1 MGNIT
6 LNHFT
11 YHTQGRVAGAVEKFL
26 LKLQWFSV
34 NQASLIQQLR
44 DRHLIPQ
51 AKTTLIAHPP
61 APTELPGLQ
70 LLHDGFYK
78 ILSVRSRAS

>member
-1 MGNIT
+1 M
-6 LNHFT
+6 
-11 YHTQGRVAGAVEKFL
+11 V
-26 LKLQWFSV
+26 SV

-78 ILSVRSRAS
+78 ILSVRSRASWFIANHRAAQRQQLNRDLIYV

>member
-1 MGNIT
+1 MP
-6 LNHFT
+6 
-11 YHTQGRVAGAVEKFL
+11 RVGWLGQWAVEKFL

-51 AKTTLIAHPP
+51 AKTTLIAHQPG
-61 APTELPGLQ
+61 LPGLQ